1 MPRSRTG
8 DRRDAPLACRRP
20 TPERPAIRSGVP
32 RCAAG
37 GSAVASARFRS
48 VVDAESLLEVGAL
61 LEQCDRVADELDHI
75 HRAVV
80 DSSLAWRVGWR
91 ADTHALDHAS
101 GQVRHGCRQQHLT
114 RNHTPD
120 RVVRRVA
127 SRHSRAP
134 QAVPLAL
141 AGAADRLPGER
152 RSRCPQW
159 GRSARSVQRFE
170 RGKHGGVALDLR
182 AEPRRVGFCFVKMM
196 MPLGAAQ
203 RPLTTRPRPAGTSSG
218 SMSLMTERR
227 ARAQREPNARRAP
240 SLPDSIASASSVA
253 TAESVAVA
261 GSVTTTGSV
270 AVAGSVA
277 TVGSVG
283 VVRSAVTA
291 GSVAVAGSVAT
302 AGSVAV
308 AGSAATAGSVAVAG
322 SAATGGSLGILASA
336 LTILGVGLERC
347 VGTVA
352 CVNCTR
358 CVGCIACVD
367 CVDCVGCVGCVGL
380 RGAIGQR
387 AVHA

>member
-1 MPRSRTG
+1 MCCGR
-8 DRRDAPLACRRP
+8 
-20 TPERPAIRSGVP
+20 
-32 RCAAG
+32 
-37 GSAVASARFRS
+37 SAVASARFRFS
-48 VVDAESLLEVGAL
+48 GRCRVPTGVGAL

-75 HRAVV
+75 HRAV
-80 DSSLAWRVGWR
+80 STRHWRGES
-91 ADTHALDHAS
+91 AGAPTHTLWITPR
-101 GQVRHGCRQQHLT
+101 VRFPHGCRRQHLT

-152 RSRCPQW
+152 RSRCTQW

-227 ARAQREPNARRAP
+227 VRAQREPNARRAP